1 MYKHNNFQEF
11 YLNSNQHKIYYSVSG
26 NPNGIPVIF
35 VHGGPGG
42 GTTSEDT
49 RFFDPEVFKVIL
61 FDQRGCGQSL
71 PAAEIKNNNTHLLIE
86 DMENIRKIL
95 NIDKWIIFGGSWGTT
110 LSLLYAQKYPENVI
124 HMVLRGIFLARNS
137 DLEWLYGNN
146 GASVFFTKEYEKFQQ
161 YSNQNTTSS
170 IIKFYYDQI
179 QNKDLNIAAE
189 AAKQWADWEM
199 SVITLLPNKNTIEN
213 AQDIINFSILETH
226 YFINNCFIEENQI
239 LNNAHKIKDIPIEI
253 IHGRYDVDCR
263 VSSAY
268 ELSKHLNKCNLQI
281 IEAAGHSSREQGI
294 ELALFKTMEKLKM
307 FIE

>member
-61 FDQRGCGQSL
+61 FDQRGCGKSL

-110 LSLLYAQKYPENVI
+110 LSLLYAQKNPENVI

-161 YSNQNTTSS
+161 YSNQNTTPS
-170 IIKFYYDQI
+170 IIKFYYDHI
-179 QNKDLNIAAE
+179 QNKDLNIAVE

-268 ELSKHLNKCNLQI
+268 ELSKHLNDCNLQI
-281 IEAAGHSSREQGI
+281 IEAAGHSSREKSI
-294 ELALFKTMEKLKM
+294 ELALFETMEKIKNVY
-307 FIE
+307 